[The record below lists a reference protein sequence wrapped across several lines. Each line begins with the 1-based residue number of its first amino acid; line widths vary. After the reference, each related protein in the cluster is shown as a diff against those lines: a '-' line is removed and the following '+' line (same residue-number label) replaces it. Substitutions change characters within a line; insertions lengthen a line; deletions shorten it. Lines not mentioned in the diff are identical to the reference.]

1 MLFINSEVRTTIN
14 MCYTRMLRGVQAP
27 RRRSRAE
34 MQRNWDQIMAKRG
47 LDSAVTHS
55 LTPETIYNKIYVI
68 EVINNHTNCLLY
80 N

>member
-1 MLFINSEVRTTIN
+1 

-27 RRRSRAE
+27 RRRSRAV

-47 LDSAVTHS
+47 LDSDD
-55 LTPETIYNKIYVI
+55 LKMYWIRDPLGEPPETIYNKIYVI
-68 EVINNHTNCLLY
+68 EVLKYHTICLLY